1 VQTVN
6 QRRRI
11 ARMRRMA
18 VVIGVA
24 SWVAVGLAAL
34 VVAGTSPRVAKG
46 TVLRL
51 KMAAPAVGESARTV
65 RIYLPPSYTRP
76 EAMGRRYP
84 VVYML
89 HGWPGSDGNLLE
101 LGHADDTA
109 DSLIARGTIPEIIM
123 VFPNGAGAGLM
134 GRSYW
139 INSYDGKKRVEDYIT
154 HDLITWV
161 DGHYRTLATAS
172 ARGIIGIS
180 EGGDAAINLAF
191 KHPDLFSACG
201 GHSGDYVLERAF
213 GTNGFLGPEP
223 GATQLMQENSPA
235 FYAPRIVTQIR
246 RQHIYFD
253 CGVSDES
260 IAHNR
265 AFHRLLNS
273 LDVAHAYH
281 EFPGSHSWGYWGRH
295 LRESLLAVANALS

>member
-1 VQTVN
+1 MQTVIM
-6 QRRRI
+6 RHRI
-11 ARMRRMA
+11 KRVCRVA
-18 VVIGVA
+18 VLTGVA
-24 SWVAVGLAAL
+24 SGLAAL
-34 VVAGTSPRVAKG
+34 VMAGTPPGLAKG

-51 KMAAPAVGESARTV
+51 QMEAPAVGDRARTV
-65 RIYLPPSYTRP
+65 RVYLPPSYGRP
-76 EAMGRRYP
+76 EAKGRRYP

-101 LGHADDTA
+101 LGHANDTA
-109 DSLIARGTIPEIIM
+109 DSLIARGAIPEIIM

-139 INSYDGKKRVEDYIT
+139 INSYDGKKRVEDYVT
-154 HDLITWV
+154 HDLIRWV
-161 DGHYRTLATAS
+161 DGHYRTLPTAS

-201 GHSGDYVLERAF
+201 GHSGDYVLDKGF
-213 GTNGFLGPEP
+213 GTKAFLGPEP
-223 GATQLMQENSPA
+223 GATRLIEQNSPA
-235 FYAPRIVTQIR
+235 LYAPRIVPQLR

-265 AFHRLLNS
+265 AFDRLLDS
-273 LDVAHAYH
+273 LDVAHAYR

-295 LRESLLAVANALS
+295 FRESLLAVAAALS